1 MNQFYKLALVV
12 IALIASTRA
21 QAQQQ
26 IGTSFTLEQCIE
38 YALINSVNVQNAQID
53 QQIAAAKVRETAALG
68 LPQIDGSV
76 SVQHN
81 ENLRRFF
88 STKQRAFGFSGL
100 PASDYP
106 NFLPGL
112 GDNDVIASQNFF
124 QLKSSGDAGINVN
137 QLLFSGSYVVGLQAS
152 KAYKDLS
159 IKAAVQTREQVI
171 ENVTKAYYSV
181 LINRERADL
190 FNNNISRL
198 DSLLKNTVAL
208 NKNGFAESIDVD
220 RIRVAYNNLKTERDN
235 FLRFRDLS
243 VELLKFQ
250 MNYASD
256 QPIEVVGKI
265 ADAKVELDF
274 AAYRDGWDYKTRSD
288 YRVLEANQRLQA
300 LSLKNQYASALPTL
314 AAFANLGYFTQS
326 TDIGG
331 VFSTSSNITDNGS
344 VGPDKWYG
352 YSLFGVSL
360 SVPLFGGL
368 QKHYKIQQE
377 RLTLKKVENGFRSL
391 KQGIDLQTKQAAISF
406 ENAITSLRAQNENM
420 DLASNIAR
428 ITKIK
433 YEQGVGSNLEVV
445 DAENSLRTSQTNYYS
460 ALFDAMIAKVD
471 LDKAYGKLIPL
482 TAKN

>member
-1 MNQFYKLALVV
+1 V

-288 YRVLEANQRLQA
+288 YRVL
-300 LSLKNQYASALPTL
+300 
-314 AAFANLGYFTQS
+314 
-326 TDIGG
+326 
-331 VFSTSSNITDNGS
+331 
-344 VGPDKWYG
+344 
-352 YSLFGVSL
+352 
-360 SVPLFGGL
+360 
-368 QKHYKIQQE
+368 
-377 RLTLKKVENGFRSL
+377 
-391 KQGIDLQTKQAAISF
+391 
-406 ENAITSLRAQNENM
+406 
-420 DLASNIAR
+420 
-428 ITKIK
+428 
-433 YEQGVGSNLEVV
+433 
-445 DAENSLRTSQTNYYS
+445 
-460 ALFDAMIAKVD
+460 
-471 LDKAYGKLIPL
+471 
-482 TAKN
+482 